1 MAGQPIRPQFRKYRP
16 MRRYLSPIR
25 SLIGETELNLRCSDE
40 KARWILGSI
49 DPTFHLSGGKRV
61 SIGWLGF
68 ARI

>member
-1 MAGQPIRPQFRKYRP
+1 MAGQPIWARFRKYRP

-25 SLIGETELNLRCSDE
+25 SLIGEPELNLRCSDE
-40 KARWILGSI
+40 KAKSI
-49 DPTFHLSGGKRV
+49 VGRIDTTCHLSRGKRV